1 MNLANIIPILMQGK
15 GSLSL
20 AVTDTCQKFLAD
32 IDSDTGVKTHA
43 DAKIG
48 TADTDTTIRRISISK
63 CISISSTLLFWILSI
78 GQKWFGTENIPM
90 NGNGW
95 RPSFQKG

>member
-20 AVTDTCQKFLAD
+20 AVTDTFLKFLAD

-63 CISISSTLLFWILSI
+63 CIGIGLKQGRQEEVLFTF
-78 GQKWFGTENIPM
+78 KRGTA
-90 NGNGW
+90 
-95 RPSFQKG
+95 SD